1 MAKVKITELPGIGV
15 PQITGDDIF
24 PVVDAP
30 DGGVPITKKLTVSN
44 LFEVA
49 PVKSVAGKNDGDIT
63 LDSTDLTNSSDIT
76 LNSALGSVSI
86 FNSAFN
92 QNLIK

>member
-1 MAKVKITELPGIGV
+1 MAKVKITDLPDIGIMHV
-15 PQITGDDIF
+15 TGDDIF

-30 DGGVPITKKLTVSN
+30 GGGVPTTKKLTVSN

-49 PVKSVAGKNDGDIT
+49 PVKSVAGKEDGDIT
-63 LDSTDLTNSSDIT
+63 LDSNDLTNSADIT
-76 LNSALGSVSI
+76 LNSTLGSVSI
-86 FNSAFN
+86 FNSAFT